1 MSRILLTA
9 VALSSLI
16 LSSCATRPVTRSVYS
31 GLPPL
36 ENGWTR
42 VYLSAGKMS
51 GIKLWSVHQ
60 VGPVY
65 INNQRVGSTA
75 KDEHSIVDVLPGTY
89 EAYCA
94 PEEPDKNW
102 AEKRQLTFGAGET
115 HYLACDMEPKGAG
128 MYFGLIG
135 ALASDYLTKTVLNEK
150 PMDPTSRLVAYT
162 KLQ

>member
-1 MSRILLTA
+1 
-9 VALSSLI
+9 
-16 LSSCATRPVTRSVYS
+16 
-31 GLPPL
+31 
-36 ENGWTR
+36 
-42 VYLSAGKMS
+42 MS

-75 KDEHSIVDVLPGTY
+75 KDEHSIVDVLPGTH

-94 PEEPDKNW
+94 PEEPEKNL

-150 PMDPTSRLVAYT
+150 PLDANSRLVAYT